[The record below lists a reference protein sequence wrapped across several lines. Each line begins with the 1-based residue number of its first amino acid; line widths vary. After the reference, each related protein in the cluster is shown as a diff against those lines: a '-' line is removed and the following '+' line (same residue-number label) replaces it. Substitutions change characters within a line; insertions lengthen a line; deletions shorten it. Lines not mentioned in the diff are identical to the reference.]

1 MEYNTYC
8 GQYMCLGCCVGL
20 GCPMCTPWP
29 LVCTNRACGWGVGG
43 HGGPHSAAAATALH
57 SHLRYVDLGVSA
69 NVWPN
74 FQNLGQM
81 LPQPT
86 SVAPTV
92 TTKRPPRQ
100 CAQRSEPTWGDKKN
114 KNICLNQILKFNNK
128 ILILLILH
136 IKKNLIG
143 LIHVGRSCFAMG

>member
-1 MEYNTYC
+1 MV
-8 GQYMCLGCCVGL
+8 VGL
-20 GCPMCTPWP
+20 
-29 LVCTNRACGWGVGG
+29 LDA
-43 HGGPHSAAAATALH
+43 
-57 SHLRYVDLGVSA
+57 HLRCVPVGVSA

-92 TTKRPPRQ
+92 TAKRPPRQ

-114 KNICLNQILKFNNK
+114 KNIYLNQILKFNNK

-136 IKKNLIG
+136 IKKLG
-143 LIHVGRSCFAMG
+143 